1 MSSIRQ
7 LNSSDV
13 DAFISLVKTRPQTFM
28 GYSDDAFQESIT
40 VNIPNWLSDPL
51 CFCIGVF
58 DDTEM
63 TGAMVAIE
71 SPYSPSWTWAYWV
84 SKAGMI
90 GTIFD
95 KNSANPDEGIKTFRE
110 LDKFLFD
117 EMEKKRGLTR
127 FYIALRDIP
136 SSTALRSSRSSDR
149 LLTFMEKI
157 NMSTSRYKVYDD
169 VLIPAE
175 SMPKY
180 EYQKQII
187 GNREWPIDLSIK
199 MCVLIK

>member
-1 MSSIRQ
+1 MNAVRQ
-7 LNSSDV
+7 LNSSDEA
-13 DAFISLVKTRPQTFM
+13 AFIALVKTRPQTFM

-40 VNIPNWLSDPL
+40 VNIPNWLSNPL
-51 CFCIGVF
+51 CFCMGVF
-58 DDTEM
+58 DGAEM

-84 SKAGMI
+84 SKVGMI

-110 LDKFLFD
+110 LDKLLFN
-117 EMEKKRGLTR
+117 EMETKRGLTR
-127 FYIALRDIP
+127 FFVAYPHI
-136 SSTALRSSRSSDR
+136 SSSNALRSSKSADR
-149 LLTFMEKI
+149 FWTFMKRL
-157 NMSTSRYKVYDD
+157 NLFTSRYEIYEDA
-169 VLIPAE
+169 LISAE

-187 GNREWPIDLSIK
+187 GNRSWPIDLAIK
-199 MCVLIK
+199 MCVLIE

>member
-1 MSSIRQ
+1 MNAVRQ
-7 LNSSDV
+7 LNSSDEA
-13 DAFISLVKTRPQTFM
+13 AFIALVKTRPQTFM

-40 VNIPNWLSDPL
+40 VNIPNWLSNPL

-58 DDTEM
+58 DDAEM

-84 SKAGMI
+84 SKVGMI

-110 LDKFLFD
+110 LDKLLFN
-117 EMEKKRGLTR
+117 EMETKRGLTR
-127 FYIALRDIP
+127 FFVAYPHI
-136 SSTALRSSRSSDR
+136 SSSNALRSSKSADR
-149 LLTFMEKI
+149 FWTFMKRL
-157 NMSTSRYKVYDD
+157 NLFTSRYEIYEDA
-169 VLIPAE
+169 LISAE

-187 GNREWPIDLSIK
+187 GNRVWSIDLSIK
-199 MCVLIK
+199 MCVLIE

>member
-1 MSSIRQ
+1 MISIRQ
-7 LNSSDV
+7 LNSSDT
-13 DAFISLVKTRPQTFM
+13 DAFVLLVKNRPQTFM
-28 GYSDDAFQESIT
+28 GYSDDVFQQSI
-40 VNIPNWLSDPL
+40 IGHLPSWLSDPL
-51 CFCIGVF
+51 CFCIGVVK
-58 DDTEM
+58 DDEII
-63 TGAMVAIE
+63 GAMVAIE
-71 SPYSPSWTWAYWV
+71 SPHSPSWTWAYWV
-84 SKAGMI
+84 GQAGAVGVSLNEI
-90 GTIFD
+90 LQDREETIQTLRD
-95 KNSANPDEGIKTFRE
+95 V
-110 LDKFLFD
+110 DKFLFD

-149 LLTFMEKI
+149 LLTFMKKF
-157 NMSTSRYKVYDD
+157 NLSTSRYEVYDD

-187 GNREWPIDLSIK
+187 GNRVWPIDLAIK

>member
-1 MSSIRQ
+1 MNAVRQ
-7 LNSSDV
+7 LNSSDEA
-13 DAFISLVKTRPQTFM
+13 AFIALVKTRPQTFM

-40 VNIPNWLSDPL
+40 VNIPNWLSNPL

-58 DDTEM
+58 DDAEM

-84 SKAGMI
+84 SKVGMI

-95 KNSANPDEGIKTFRE
+95 KNSVNPDEGIKTFRE
-110 LDKFLFD
+110 LDKLLFN
-117 EMEKKRGLTR
+117 EMETKRGLTR
-127 FYIALRDIP
+127 FFVAYPHI
-136 SSTALRSSRSSDR
+136 SSSSALRSSRSADR
-149 LLTFMEKI
+149 FWTFMKRL
-157 NMSTSRYKVYDD
+157 NLFTSRYEIYEDA
-169 VLIPAE
+169 LISAE

-187 GNREWPIDLSIK
+187 GNRVWSIDLSIK
-199 MCVLIK
+199 MCVLIE